1 MTGEAMHPAK
11 GVDETRRAALAG
23 ARDPFALELVKNAL
37 ATLADEMALTVSRT
51 ARSFVVKEALD
62 FSTALFLADGEMI
75 AQGTCLP
82 FHLGAMPF
90 AVRSVLRQFG
100 GSIAPGDLF
109 ITNDPWDGSTHLP
122 DIVLVKPVFAGDRL
136 VAFTAA
142 LAHMTDIGGRIP
154 GGNASD
160 STEIYQEGLRIPPS
174 RIWRRGEPDEN
185 LFRLIERNVRVPDK
199 VLGDIRSLVAACVV
213 GERELERLVARH
225 GVEGFEAQCRDL
237 LDYTERFTRAELAK
251 LPRGSWSFVDHLD
264 GDGIDPAPIR
274 FEAKVTIG
282 DGELEIDF
290 TGSAPQVRGA
300 INCVYPFTLST
311 ALACVRSMVDLSIPN
326 NAGYFRPIRV
336 IAPEGSVVN
345 PRPPAAVAA
354 RGITGIRIADTV
366 FGALAQAVPGL
377 IPACGSNLPDVG
389 VSFGVTDRETG
400 RSHVYLEFLLASWGG
415 GPDRDG
421 MDACTGT
428 LVNYSNTPAEMV
440 EADVPIAVERYALV
454 PDSGGPGRFRG
465 GLAIERHLRFRVDGA
480 TLQIRSDRRDHP
492 PWGLDGGG
500 AGMGSDVV
508 IRRADGRVERKVAK
522 FLTTVD
528 RGDVFQVRLAG
539 GGGHG
544 DPMQRDPGAVR
555 EDVLDGKMTAGHARS
570 AYGVVLVGPG
580 FALDEEGTRLARQA
594 AVAARAPA

>member
-1 MTGEAMHPAK
+1 MTTAS
-11 GVDETRRAALAG
+11 
-23 ARDPFALELVKNAL
+23 DPFALELVKNAL
-37 ATLADEMALTVSRT
+37 VTLADEMALTVSRT

-90 AVRSVLRQFG
+90 AVRSVLKQFG
-100 GSIAPGDLF
+100 GRIGPGDLF

-122 DIVLVKPVFAGDRL
+122 DIVLVKPVFAGGAC

-160 STEIYQEGLRIPPS
+160 STEIYQEGLRLPPC
-174 RIWRRGEPDEN
+174 RIWRAGEPDEN
-185 LFRLIERNVRVPDK
+185 LFRLIERNVRVPEK
-199 VLGDIRSLVAACVV
+199 VLGDIRSLIAACIV
-213 GERELERLVARH
+213 GERELVRLVERYGAA
-225 GVEGFEAQCRDL
+225 GFERHCRDL
-237 LDYTERFTRAELAK
+237 LDYTERFTRAEIAK
-251 LPRGSWSFVDHLD
+251 LPRGTWNFVDHLD
-264 GDGIDPAPIR
+264 GDGIVDKPIR
-274 FEAKVTIG
+274 FEATVTIG
-282 DGELEIDF
+282 DGEMTIDF
-290 TGSAPQVRGA
+290 TGSDPQVRGA

-311 ALACVRSMVDLSIPN
+311 ALACVRSVVDLSIPN
-326 NAGYFRPIRV
+326 NSGYFRPIHV

-366 FGALAQAVPGL
+366 FGALAQAVPHL
-377 IPACGSNLPDVG
+377 MPACGSNLPDVG
-389 VSFGVTDRETG
+389 VSFGVTDRATG
-400 RSHVYLEFLLASWGG
+400 RSSVYLEFLLASWGG

-465 GLAIERHLRFRVDGA
+465 GLAVERHLRFKADNA

-492 PWGLDGGG
+492 PYGLAGGKPG
-500 AGMGSDVV
+500 RGSDVS
-508 IRRADGRVERKVAK
+508 IRRADGRVEQRPAK

-528 RGDVFQVRLAG
+528 TGDLFRVRLAG
-539 GGGHG
+539 AGGHG
-544 DPMQRDPGAVR
+544 DPFQRDPAA
-555 EDVLDGKMTAGHARS
+555 VLDDVRNEKMTVAHARE
-570 AYGVVLVGPG
+570 AYGVVIAGP
-580 FALDEEGTRLARQA
+580 ALELDVSATEALRVLR
-594 AVAARAPA
+594 R